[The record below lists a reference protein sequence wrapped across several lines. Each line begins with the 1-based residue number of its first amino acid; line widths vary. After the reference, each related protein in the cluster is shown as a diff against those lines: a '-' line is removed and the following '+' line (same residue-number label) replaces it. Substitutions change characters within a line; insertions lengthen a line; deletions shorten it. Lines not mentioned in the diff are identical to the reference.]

1 MSKLVHHLTLYA
13 AYHRNP
19 HNVATHMV
27 GIPMI
32 VLGVDILLSRP
43 ILPAD
48 PISLTPAIALSTLA
62 AFYYLGLDAMLGAIM
77 TALLVIGCWMGI
89 EVAQMPTGL
98 WLTAGGGLFIAGW
111 ALQLVG
117 HGYEGRK
124 PAFLDDI
131 RGLLIGPLFIVT
143 EIVFAL
149 GARRNV
155 RQAIEKRLTKPS
167 ERSHHGH
174 DLPS

>member
-32 VLGVDILLSRP
+32 MLGVDILLSRP
-43 ILPAD
+43 ILPAE
-48 PISLTPAIALSTLA
+48 PLALTPAIAISTLA
-62 AFYYLGLDAMLGAIM
+62 AIYYLRLDAMLGAIM
-77 TALLVIGCWMGI
+77 TMLLVIGCWAGI
-89 EVAQMPTGL
+89 TIAQMPTGA
-98 WLTAGGGLFIAGW
+98 WLAIGGVLFVAGW
-111 ALQLVG
+111 ALQLIG

-131 RGLLIGPLFIVT
+131 RGLLIGPLFIVA
-143 EIVFAL
+143 EILFAM
-149 GARRNV
+149 GARRNI

-167 ERSHHGH
+167 ERGHHGGH
-174 DLPS
+174 LPS

>member
-1 MSKLVHHLTLYA
+1 MSRLVHHLTLYA

-19 HNVATHMV
+19 HNVVTHMV

-32 VLGVDILLSRP
+32 VLAIDILLSRP

-48 PISLTPAIALSTLA
+48 PISLTPAIAISTMA
-62 AFYYLGLDAMLGAIM
+62 AIYYLRLDAMLGAIM
-77 TALLVIGCWMGI
+77 TVLLALGCWLGI
-89 EVAQMPTGL
+89 VIARMPTGI
-98 WLTAGGGLFIAGW
+98 WLASGGGLFVAGW
-111 ALQLVG
+111 VLQLVG

-131 RGLLIGPLFIVT
+131 RGLLIGPLFIVA
-143 EIVFAL
+143 EVIFAM

-155 RQAIEKRLTKPS
+155 RQAIEKRLTRPS
-167 ERSHHGH
+167 ERRHGGH
-174 DLPS
+174 LPS

>member
-1 MSKLVHHLTLYA
+1 MSRLVHHLTLYA

-19 HNVATHMV
+19 RNVATHMI

-32 VLGVDILLSRP
+32 VLAVQLLLSRP
-43 ILPAD
+43 ILPAE
-48 PISLTPAIALSTLA
+48 PIPLTPAIALSTMA
-62 AFYYLGLDAMLGAIM
+62 AIYYLRLDAMLGAIM
-77 TALLVIGCWMGI
+77 TALLVLGCWAGI
-89 EVAQMPTGL
+89 EAARMPTGA
-98 WLTAGGGLFIAGW
+98 WLAIGGGLFVAGW

-131 RGLLIGPLFIVT
+131 RGLLIGPLFIVA
-143 EIVFAL
+143 EILFAL

-155 RQAIEKRLTKPS
+155 RQAVEKRLAPP
-167 ERSHHGH
+167 SHHPR
-174 DLPS
+174 LPS